1 MSDKKYID
9 GTPNRMP
16 CRIERLLIDSH
27 RAFLIVGLWV
37 NEEATVESKEEIK
50 PLYVNVPLKPYDQKL
65 DRETQA
71 HCRSIT
77 RNLKNKDSFDEIVED
92 HTKESIMGNVLLH
105 VHKNL
110 EDIIDNNQPEKPTRL
125 NTDPYRKIK

>member
-1 MSDKKYID
+1 MSKKEKLID

-16 CRIERLLIDSH
+16 CRIERLMIDNH
-27 RAFLIVGLWV
+27 RAFLIVGLGY
-37 NEEATVESKEEIK
+37 VEKQVK
-50 PLYVNVPLKPYDQKL
+50 PLYINVPLKPYDQKL

-105 VHKNL
+105 VNKNL
-110 EDIIDNNQPEKPTRL
+110 PDIIDNKQPEVPTKL

>member
-1 MSDKKYID
+1 MTKNNYID

-16 CRIERLLIDSH
+16 CRIERLQIDNH
-27 RAFLIVGLWV
+27 RAFSIIGLGII
-37 NEEATVESKEEIK
+37 NDEIK
-50 PLYVNVPLKPYDQKL
+50 PLYLNVPLKPYDQKL

-77 RNLKNKDSFDEIVED
+77 RNLKNKDTFDEIVED
-92 HTKESIMGNVLLH
+92 HTKESIVGNVLH
-105 VHKNL
+105 YIQKNL
-110 EDIIDNNQPEKPTRL
+110 GDIIDNKQPENAVRL

>member
-1 MSDKKYID
+1 MTKKDNID

-16 CRIERLLIDSH
+16 CRIERLQIDNH
-27 RAFLIVGLWV
+27 RAFSIIGLGYIDD
-37 NEEATVESKEEIK
+37 EIK
-50 PLYVNVPLKPYDQKL
+50 PLYLSVPLKPYDQKL

-77 RNLKNKDSFDEIVED
+77 RNLKNKDTFDEIVED
-92 HTKESIMGNVLLH
+92 HTKESIVGNVLH
-105 VHKNL
+105 YIKKNL
-110 EDIIDNNQPEKPTRL
+110 EDIIDNKQPEDVVRL